1 MPDLAWTQNAARP
14 RHDVGDIALTQR
26 ASHKDG
32 DDRLVLTS
40 KPQTIAVEPKT
51 RGTSMDMTSI
61 VTSHPALADGGA
73 GLQGSR
79 HLPRKSPP
87 VRRAMKLAPSLAVI
101 IHQSNP
107 LDSAAQSYQGGAFVT
122 LDFTPEVERPKAA
135 CSIGPTTT

>member
-1 MPDLAWTQNAARP
+1 MPDLAWTQNGARP

-26 ASHKDG
+26 ASHKG
-32 DDRLVLTS
+32 SGDRLVRTS

-61 VTSHPALADGGA
+61 VTSPSGIGRWRG

-135 CSIGPTTT
+135 CSIGPTTI